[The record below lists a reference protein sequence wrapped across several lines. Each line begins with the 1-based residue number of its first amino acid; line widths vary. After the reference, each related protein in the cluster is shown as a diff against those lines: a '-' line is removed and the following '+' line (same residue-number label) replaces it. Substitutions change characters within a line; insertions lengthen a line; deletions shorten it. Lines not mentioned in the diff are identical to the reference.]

1 VKITATIQAAAI
13 ASGQTQK
20 TIAEST
26 GVPQSVISEFFRT
39 GRCSSRNLDAIA
51 AYFGIEAKVPKKIQK
66 QITVQPR
73 HDH

>member
-1 VKITATIQAAAI
+1 MTVSETIQAAAI

-39 GRCSSRNLDAIA
+39 GRCSSRNLDSIA
-51 AYFGIEAKVPKKIQK
+51 AHFGIEAKVPKKIRK
-66 QITVQPR
+66 QITAVPR
-73 HDH
+73 HES